1 MSLPYYLP
9 HELLIFLGSSFILS
23 LIFNLIKNKD
33 SNYSFWRI
41 LILTFILILF
51 GVIGTIILANIQNPS
66 LFPTFSTSLYGAFIF
81 IPLLF
86 AIIKLIY
93 KKFKVI
99 EYLNFLSPSI
109 LIVIIVMRIRCT
121 LDGCC
126 YGIICDF
133 GIKYGSVTRFPVQ
146 LTEAL
151 LCFILMIF
159 LLFNE
164 RKKIIKVNEYTLLL
178 LGYSILRSVCELFR
192 ENTDKRFILS
202 DGQIL
207 SIIIFIVSIGLIIL
221 EFLLNKK
228 RLLGGY
234 GSDKK
239 YKN

>member
-81 IPLLF
+81 IPLFF

-146 LTEAL
+146 LMEAL